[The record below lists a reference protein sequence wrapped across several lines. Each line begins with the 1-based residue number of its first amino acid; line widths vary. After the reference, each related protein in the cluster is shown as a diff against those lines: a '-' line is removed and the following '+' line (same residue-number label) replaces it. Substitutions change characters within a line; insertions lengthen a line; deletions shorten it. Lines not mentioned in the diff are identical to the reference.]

1 MATATA
7 LTRDNSVPQVAVP
20 SPLPPPDAEDLDA
33 VAVEISPPDAP
44 PPLETPSDSSGHLDL
59 GANYGSLRVFLRLVQ
74 VSAPMR
80 LQLLNDA
87 AKDLAST
94 HDLGY
99 YHGNVSCAA
108 IGVFDAVGGGY
119 KASLS
124 GHRDV
129 PIEDELS
136 LADAQA
142 ADVCAFGGCL
152 IEAYRGVVEAAMD
165 DDRRPDTMP
174 VDLWTLA
181 RELRQSGSE
190 QRSMTAVV
198 GALTTLDQQTQ
209 ASTAVRLD
217 DAAAKSKN
225 VDGTVQTKHRGV
237 KGWGVLMGLLLVV
250 LVTTALC
257 VVLIPS
263 WGNATADA
271 GTGNSTSTPTPTPT
285 STPTPSPS
293 SMPLAN
299 RSYNV
304 STFAG
309 NSLITSFVYPP
320 FGIAG
325 NGTHLYVADTPT
337 TIMRINTNTSSWTTF
352 AGGFSSGFTDG
363 AGSSATFNG
372 IQGLAHTTRSGSA
385 GILYVAD
392 SDNNAVRAVDANGV
406 VTTVAGT
413 GVMGDADGSAST
425 ATFYMPKSIAVANS
439 TILVADTYNYKLR
452 SINGSVVSTFSGSGV
467 SGQASGPLPT
477 YAFPYALAMAPSGV
491 VYATDGNM
499 VRKIALDGSVTNIGS
514 STAGHSDGSGASAA
528 FDTPTGVAVD
538 VDGTVYVV
546 DTGNH
551 CIRAIDAND
560 NVITIAGIPGSNGMQ
575 DGAGSAAMFSGP
587 QFIYIDPDGVL
598 YVTDSMNFSIRRL
611 VYT

>member
-1 MATATA
+1 M
-7 LTRDNSVPQVAVP
+7 PQVAVP
-20 SPLPPPDAEDLDA
+20 SLLSPRDAEDLDA
-33 VAVEISPPDAP
+33 VAVEISPPDASH
-44 PPLETPSDSSGHLDL
+44 PLETPSDSSRHLDL
-59 GANYGSLRVFLRLVQ
+59 GADYGSLRVFLRLVQ

-87 AKDLAST
+87 AKDLASM
-94 HDLGY
+94 HDHGY

-119 KASLS
+119 KASIRT
-124 GHRDV
+124 HRGV
-129 PIEDELS
+129 PIEDKLS

-152 IEAYRGVVEAAMD
+152 IEAYRGVVHVAM

-181 RELRQSGSE
+181 SELRQSGSE

-198 GALTTLDQQTQ
+198 GALTTLAQQTQ
-209 ASTAVRLD
+209 ASTAVRFD
-217 DAAAKSKN
+217 DVAAKSMN
-225 VDGTVQTKHRGV
+225 VDGAAQTKRRGV
-237 KGWGVLMGLLLVV
+237 RGWGILMALLLV
-250 LVTTALC
+250 LVAIGLC
-257 VVLIPS
+257 VALIPS

-285 STPTPSPS
+285 STPTPTPS

-337 TIMRINTNTSSWTTF
+337 TIMRINMNTSSWTTF

-363 AGSSATFNG
+363 AGSNATFNG
-372 IQGLAHTTRSGSA
+372 IQGIAHTTNSGSA

-392 SDNNAVRAVDANGV
+392 SDNNAVRAVDASGV

-413 GVMGDADGSAST
+413 GVLGDADGNAST

-452 SINGSVVSTFSGSGV
+452 SISGSVVSTFSGSGI
-467 SGQASGPLPT
+467 SGQASGLLPT

-491 VYATDGNM
+491 VYVTDGNM

-514 STAGHSDGSGASAA
+514 STAGHSDGTGTSAA

-560 NVITIAGIPGSNGMQ
+560 NVITIAGVPGSNGMQ
-575 DGAGSAAMFSGP
+575 DGAGSTAMFSGP

-611 VYT
+611 VYTQPSS